1 MVTSK
6 KKIVSHIIDVLM
18 LGYLAIFP
26 LGQLLRVNLAARGN
40 TITFQPIDAVALTF
54 TLLTLCTKKK
64 FTFLWTRTRP
74 LFSVLIFSYILSLV
88 LHGTQDNLASFL
100 YLIRL
105 FCYVGFA
112 VFLYFYSKNQVNL
125 KRKLFNSLILIGLMV
140 AIGGWIQ
147 YIFVP
152 NLVFLK
158 QLGWDDHL
166 YRLAGSFLD
175 PGFTGIILVLGFL
188 LTLKRYIKGKHV
200 AVLVGL
206 VLFLV
211 SIAFTYSRASYLA
224 LLAGLLTIAISEVK
238 KKALLV
244 LFFSFVA
251 IVVILPRPA
260 SEGVLLERTA
270 SISAKID
277 NYKETWQILKRYP
290 VFGVGYNKLCAVRIE
305 MFGGKKSSHACSGS
319 DSSLLVILATT
330 GVIGAMTF
338 INTGVEIAKRV
349 SRNFY
354 GQTFFICLASL
365 LVHSL
370 FVNSLFYPWV
380 MGWMGILL
388 ALSL

>member
-112 VFLYFYSKNQVNL
+112 VSLYFYSKNQVNL

-270 SISAKID
+270 SI
-277 NYKETWQILKRYP
+277 
-290 VFGVGYNKLCAVRIE
+290 YNKLCAVRIE